1 MTTYLFSPPAVIS
14 VAVRG
19 VDARFPVRRVIC
31 VGRNYA
37 DHAREMGN
45 DDREPPFFFFKPT
58 DTLIDSGVPMPY
70 PPLTTSLHH
79 EVELVVAIGTGG
91 ADIAEEDALQHVY
104 GYAVGLDMTRRD
116 IQLAAREMG
125 RPWDW
130 GKGFDLSAPCAAL
143 SRVSDVGHLSKG
155 AISLRVN
162 GEMRQSSDLSE
173 LIWGVPEI
181 IAIASRGMKLEA
193 GDLIFTGTP
202 AGVSAVKEGDLLEGV
217 IAGLEP
223 VSTRVG
229 PRAHTTKAQPPT
241 AQARS
246 SQ

>member
-1 MTTYLFSPPAVIS
+1 MSTYLLSPPAVTS
-14 VAVRG
+14 VAVQG
-19 VDARFPVRRVIC
+19 SDSRFPVRRIVC

-45 DDREPPFFFFKPT
+45 DDRDPPFFFFKPT
-58 DTLIDSGVPMPY
+58 DTLIDSGVEMPY
-70 PPLTTSLHH
+70 PSLTKLLHH
-79 EVELVVAIGTGG
+79 EVELVVAIGKGG
-91 ADIAEEDALQHVY
+91 TDIDVGDALGHVY

-116 IQLAAREMG
+116 IQLAARDVG

-130 GKGFDLSAPCAAL
+130 GKGFDLSAPCAPL
-143 SRVSDVGHLSKG
+143 SRVSDIGHLSKG

-162 GEMRQSSDLSE
+162 GEVRQASDLSQ

-181 IAIASRGMKLEA
+181 IAIASQGMALRA

-202 AGVSAVKEGDLLEGV
+202 AGVSAVSEGDLLEGV

-223 VSTRVG
+223 VVTRVG
-229 PRAHTTKAQPPT
+229 PRSGGL
-241 AQARS
+241 R
-246 SQ
+246 

>member
-1 MTTYLFSPPAVIS
+1 MTTYLFSPPAATS

-19 VDARFPVRRVIC
+19 IDARFPVRRVIC

-58 DTLIDSGVPMPY
+58 DAVIDSGVQMPY

-79 EVELVVAIGTGG
+79 EVELVVAIGAGG
-91 ADIAEEDALQHVY
+91 ADIAEETALQHVY

-143 SRVSDVGHLSKG
+143 SRAADIGHLSKG
-155 AISLRVN
+155 SISLKVN
-162 GEMRQSSDLSE
+162 GETRQSSDLTE

-217 IAGLEP
+217 IEGLTP
-223 VSTRVG
+223 VSTRIG
-229 PRAHTTKAQPPT
+229 PRAQSNNA
-241 AQARS
+241 
-246 SQ
+246 